1 MIVHSKLKTV
11 ARAAI
16 ALATLSALPAGA
28 AVPHY
33 DSLFIFGD
41 SLSDPGNFYNL
52 SKLLFP
58 KPFPPPPF
66 YFQGRASNGPSW
78 VEYLADD
85 LELNPTPVT
94 MLPSNNSMP
103 ADGINFAFIGAT
115 TGSANFTPPPFPG
128 IKTQVDTYVNLLNGQ
143 PADDRGL
150 YILWG
155 GANDY
160 FGGFTSDPQESV
172 NNLSAAIA
180 NLANA
185 GARNIVAPN
194 LPNLGETPLG
204 RTQGSV
210 VAEQLNLLTQ
220 AHNDLLAQSLDRL
233 SRSFPQTNIISVD
246 LNSLF
251 ARIASNPGSF
261 GYKNITDNCTG
272 INFPTLDSDNLP
284 GWLACSSAL
293 ANDSKA
299 FSYYDNQHP
308 TTATHRIIANTVRQR
323 VAQTVPEPTALSAMA
338 LLGLCFLGGARKKYA
353 SHRRCD

>member
-1 MIVHSKLKTV
+1 MKFNCNLKTV
-11 ARAAI
+11 GRVAI
-16 ALATLSALPAGA
+16 ALTTLSALPVGA

-52 SKLLFP
+52 SGSE
-58 KPFPPPPF
+58 FPPQPF
-66 YFQGRASNGPSW
+66 YFQGRASNGPIW

-85 LELNPTPVT
+85 LGFNPAPITK
-94 MLPSNNSMP
+94 LPPNSGIP

-115 TGSANFTPPPFPG
+115 TGSANIAPPPFPG
-128 IKTQVDTYVNLLNGQ
+128 MATQVDTFLNLLNGRT
-143 PADDRGL
+143 ANENGL

-160 FGGFTSDPQESV
+160 LGGLTTNPQEPV

-180 NLANA
+180 TLAHA
-185 GARNIVAPN
+185 GARNIVALN
-194 LPNLGETPLG
+194 LPNLGKTPLA
-204 RTQGSV
+204 RAQGSV
-210 VAEQLNLLTQ
+210 VAEQLDLLTQ

-246 LNSLF
+246 FNGLF
-251 ARIASNPGSF
+251 ARIASDPGSF

-272 INFPTLDSDNLP
+272 INFPTVDSDNLP

-293 ANDSKA
+293 ANDPKA
-299 FSYYDNQHP
+299 FLYYDNQHP
-308 TTATHRIIANTVRQR
+308 TTATHRLIADTVRQR
-323 VAQTVPEPTALSAMA
+323 VVTQTVPEPTALSAMA
-338 LLGLCFLGGARKKYA
+338 LLGLCFLGGAVKKYA